1 MTQVGEGLQ
10 TIQQCEAAAP
20 VDTDY
25 IELELA
31 GLAEARASLSQVGGL
46 LPTLSKARYLQL
58 TSIIYNRT
66 ITVQVGGLVSSSCIP
81 ARCVA
86 GGDGLRRAVAGRR
99 TTVTLTT
106 RDAVDIIDIL

>member
-46 LPTLSKARYLQL
+46 LPTARYLQL
-58 TSIIYNRT
+58 SSINT
-66 ITVQVGGLVSSSCIP
+66 IL
-81 ARCVA
+81 
-86 GGDGLRRAVAGRR
+86 L
-99 TTVTLTT
+99 
-106 RDAVDIIDIL
+106 